1 MPTFCKEREM
11 TYDLGKYRHK
21 REKVLGLKKR
31 GLSFG
36 TLAAIVSLSI
46 IAGLSFVVIPKTI
59 DYMATRNLDDVIY
72 KLENSAVW
80 HDDIIKE
87 VLGIS
92 GVKKVMNDK
101 NSMRLVVTFDR
112 REVDVIKFSAL
123 FKQKGLK
130 ATLLNRL
137 GHRQRLATRKE
148 EEKLE
153 AL

>member
-1 MPTFCKEREM
+1 M
-11 TYDLGKYRHK
+11 TYDIEKYRYK

-36 TLAAIVSLSI
+36 TLAAIVSFSI
-46 IAGLSFVVIPKTI
+46 IAGLSFVVIPKTV
-59 DYMATRNLDDVIY
+59 DYIATRNLDDAIY

-80 HDDIIKE
+80 PKDIIKGL
-87 VLGIS
+87 LGIG
-92 GVKKVMNDK
+92 GVKNAINDK
-101 NSMRLVVTFDR
+101 DSTRLVVTFDR
-112 REVDVIKFSAL
+112 RDVDTIKFSTL

-137 GHRQRLATRKE
+137 SHRQRLTTQR
-148 EEKLE
+148 EEKKFE

>member
-1 MPTFCKEREM
+1 M
-11 TYDLGKYRHK
+11 TYDLEKYRHK

-46 IAGLSFVVIPKTI
+46 IAGLSFVVIPKTV
-59 DYMATRNLDDVIY
+59 DYMATRNLDDAIY
-72 KLENSAVW
+72 KLENSAVR

-92 GVKKVMNDK
+92 GVKKALTDK
-101 NSMRLVVTFDR
+101 EGTRLVVTFDR
-112 REVDVIKFSAL
+112 REVDAIKFSAL

-130 ATLLNRL
+130 ATMLNRL
-137 GHRQRLATRKE
+137 SHRQRLATQKE
-148 EEKLE
+148 EEKFE

>member
-1 MPTFCKEREM
+1 M
-11 TYDLGKYRHK
+11 TYDLEKYRYK

-46 IAGLSFVVIPKTI
+46 IVGLSFVVIPKTA

-80 HDDIIKE
+80 PNDIIKGI
-87 VLGIS
+87 LGIC

-101 NSMRLVVTFDR
+101 DSMRLVVTFDR

-137 GHRQRLATRKE
+137 SHRQRLATQKE

>member
-1 MPTFCKEREM
+1 M
-11 TYDLGKYRHK
+11 TYDLEKYRYK

-36 TLAAIVSLSI
+36 AIAGIVSLSI

-59 DYMATRNLDDVIY
+59 DYMATRNLDDAIY
-72 KLENSAVW
+72 KLENSVVR

-87 VLGIS
+87 ILGIC
-92 GVKKVMNDK
+92 GVKKVINDK
-101 NSMRLVVTFDR
+101 DSMRLVVTFDR

-137 GHRQRLATRKE
+137 SHRQRLATQRE
-148 EEKLE
+148 EEKFE